1 MKPRG
6 RLCLGA
12 RLLVAGVA
20 SLLATPVAWA
30 GAGKVPGFA
39 STPCPGSVA
48 DVADCLSARDANG
61 AWLLVAM
68 PKQWNRR
75 LVVHVHGG
83 PRLHAPREGD
93 GGEDLDRFSS
103 LVRAGYAWIGTTY
116 RRGG

>member
-1 MKPRG
+1 VRQREQVVLSMKPRG

-48 DVADCLSARDANG
+48 EVADCLSARDANG

-75 LVVHVHGG
+75 PVVHAHGG
-83 PRLHAPREGD
+83 PRPPAPREG
-93 GGEDLDRFSS
+93 
-103 LVRAGYAWIGTTY
+103 
-116 RRGG
+116 RGGAGLAPLHLTVR